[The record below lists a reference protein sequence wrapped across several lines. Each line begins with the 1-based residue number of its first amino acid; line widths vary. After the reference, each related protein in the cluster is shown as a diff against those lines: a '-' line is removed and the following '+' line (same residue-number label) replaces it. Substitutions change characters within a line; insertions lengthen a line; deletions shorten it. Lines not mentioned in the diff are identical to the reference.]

1 MPALPPATSERFLMG
16 IYETLGIK
24 TRINAAACYTA
35 LGGSLMASEVLQAMN
50 DAAKSFIS
58 LHELQQKAGER
69 IASLTKN
76 EGAFITTGA
85 AAGIVLSILAC
96 RTRGDLV
103 EIQKIIDGNAKRSEV
118 IMYTGHRIPYDS
130 NIRVAGSDLVTVGD
144 AIQTFDYQL
153 EAKINEYT
161 SAIFFCAGA
170 HLAGP
175 ALSLERTVEIAQK
188 YSIPVIVDAAA
199 QLPPVT
205 NLWHFTHEMGADL
218 AIFSGGK
225 ALRGPQSSG
234 LVVGKREFIEAIRV
248 NAAPYARLGRGFK
261 ASKEEIAG
269 LMTAI
274 ELYLA
279 KDHGADG
286 QRWSKTVDAWFE
298 ALNGKTAC
306 KIWRDDVNEAGQPT
320 PRIAIQLN
328 NPNALEIISKLQSL
342 DPIVEVVHDS
352 RRMIWISPDSLQA
365 GEEKI
370 VITQLLKALPTK

>member
-1 MPALPPATSERFLMG
+1 MTNLREG
-16 IYETLGIK
+16 IMDFYKSLGIT

-35 LGGSLMASEVLQAMN
+35 LGGSLMPPEVLQAMN

-118 IMYTGHRIPYDS
+118 IMYAGHRIPYDS

-153 EAKINEYT
+153 EAKINEHT
-161 SAIFFCAGA
+161 TAIFFCAGA

-175 ALSLERTVEIAQK
+175 ALSLQKTIEIAEK

-199 QLPPVT
+199 QLPPVS

-234 LVVGKREFIEAIRV
+234 LIVGKREFIEAVRA
-248 NAAPYARLGRGFK
+248 NAAPHQRLGRGFK

-269 LMTAI
+269 LLTAI
-274 ELYLA
+274 EAYLT
-279 KDHGADG
+279 KDHAADW
-286 QRWSKTVDAWFE
+286 QRWSNTVDSWLV
-298 ALNGKTAC
+298 ALKDKTSS

-320 PRIAIQLN
+320 PRVAIQLN
-328 NPNALEIISKLQSL
+328 DPIALDVISKLQSL

-365 GEEKI
+365 GEEEV
-370 VITQLLKALPTK
+370 VITQLLKALPN